1 MAIESP
7 HWITRI
13 SEPRDRLETAEEYI
27 KLAEQFRESDQA
39 LAVKL
44 AAIIPPDMTVAEI
57 GPGSWNI
64 GEHLMRQRGDLRYIG
79 YDISQAMI
87 DHGRKKAEAANFT
100 KEQVRFVKADMT
112 QMAEEKTITG
122 LFVFS
127 NTVIHERPDD
137 PDAALLLA
145 TFRWIAAM
153 VGDESEK
160 GLVYIR
166 DLRRP
171 KDLQDAQRLRS
182 QVVKD
187 SDLSER
193 ELELFVQSQRAA
205 DTPEEVQRVID
216 QTSLKGRG
224 SVHVPHRPNAR
235 YWIYKSSPCPRSK
248 QEQLYERCSNLT
260 ECKNS

>member
-1 MAIESP
+1 MVIESAR
-7 HWITRI
+7 WITRI
-13 SEPRDRLETAEEYI
+13 AEPRDKLETAEEYI

-44 AAIIPPDMTVAEI
+44 AAIIPAEMTVVEI
-57 GPGSWNI
+57 GPGPWNT
-64 GEHLMRQRGDLRYIG
+64 GEHLIRKRGDLRYIG
-79 YDISQAMI
+79 YDISQEMI
-87 DHGRKKAEAANFT
+87 DHARKKAEAANFT
-100 KEQVRFVKADMT
+100 QEQVRFVKADMT
-112 QMAEEKTITG
+112 QMAEEKTPSG

-160 GLVYIR
+160 GFAYIR

-171 KDLQDAQRLRS
+171 KDPQDAQRLRS

-187 SDLSER
+187 ADLSDR
-193 ELELFVQSQRAA
+193 ELELFVQSQCAT
-205 DTPEEVQRVID
+205 DTPEEVQRIID

-224 SVHVPHRPNAR
+224 AVYVPHHPNAR
-235 YWIYKSSPCPRSK
+235 YWIYKTSLCPPSK
-248 QEQLYERCSNLT
+248 EEKFYER
-260 ECKNS
+260 